1 MELKLAL
8 GCNGRT
14 EMHGFTFCNAVENVI
29 IEIGTA
35 TEKYNE
41 IIEFLQT
48 AGLFDG
54 DIHDWNL
61 VLNVIGYLKD
71 HFFLVDQQK
80 LVEIQMFCKMHR
92 VCGIYL
98 RLDLV

>member
-1 MELKLAL
+1 MDFKLTL
-8 GCNGRT
+8 GCNGRSQ
-14 EMHGFTFCNAVENVI
+14 ENEFTFCNAVENVVLRVA
-29 IEIGTA
+29 IGTP
-35 TEKYNE
+35 KRDE
-41 IIEFLQT
+41 ILKLLET

-54 DIHDWNL
+54 DIHDWNM
-61 VLNVIGYLKD
+61 VLNVVGYLKD
-71 HFFLVDQQK
+71 RFGLVSPSK